1 MLGRWFVVWC
11 SSSFAHPRIP
21 LGAGLRAGRG
31 VFPGSCI
38 RVEIAMGPAVVE
50 AVVCDP
56 AACLPIWLDM
66 HAVDWVHVG
75 ESSAA
80 LTNLSHPQ
88 RWLL

>member
-1 MLGRWFVVWC
+1 MHYEG
-11 SSSFAHPRIP
+11 
-21 LGAGLRAGRG
+21 GAQG

-75 ESSAA
+75 ESGAA